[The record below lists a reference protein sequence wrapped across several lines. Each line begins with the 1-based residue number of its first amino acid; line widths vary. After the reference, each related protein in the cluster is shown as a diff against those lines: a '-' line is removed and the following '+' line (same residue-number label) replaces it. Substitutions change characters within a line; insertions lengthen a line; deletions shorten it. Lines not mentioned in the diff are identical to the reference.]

1 MSLTELGLYKG
12 FHSFEVG
19 FGLDIAIN
27 LSHSGLRFHSF
38 EVGFGHSPCRHGKE
52 YTGIVFIPSR

>member
-19 FGLDIAIN
+19 FGLTISCSCSN
-27 LSHSGLRFHSF
+27 YYVSFHSF
-38 EVGFGHSPCRHGKE
+38 EVGFGLRKGK
-52 YTGIVFIPSR
+52 V